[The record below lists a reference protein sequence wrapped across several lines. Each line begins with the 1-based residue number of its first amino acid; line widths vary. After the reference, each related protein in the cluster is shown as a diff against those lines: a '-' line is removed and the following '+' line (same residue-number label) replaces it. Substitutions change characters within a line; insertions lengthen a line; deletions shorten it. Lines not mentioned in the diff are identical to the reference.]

1 MTTMVW
7 INVLLA
13 VPFIALWAGIPL
25 WLVLRRPDTRPQPAV
40 AHARR
45 PGDARDARARRLPP
59 RRLTGGRTRPGTV
72 HPGSRLP
79 V

>member
-13 VPFIALWAGIPL
+13 IPFIALWAGIPL

-40 AHARR
+40 AALAARPVPERRVHAAYRR
-45 PGDARDARARRLPP
+45 AA
-59 RRLTGGRTRPGTV
+59 
-72 HPGSRLP
+72 
-79 V
+79 

>member
-25 WLVLRRPDTRPQPAV
+25 WLVLRRPDTKPGLAAV
-40 AHARR
+40 APAPRPVPERRVHAAYRR
-45 PGDARDARARRLPP
+45 AA
-59 RRLTGGRTRPGTV
+59 
-72 HPGSRLP
+72 
-79 V
+79 

>member
-25 WLVLRRPDTRPQPAV
+25 WLVLRLPDTRPQPAV
-40 AHARR
+40 AAAAVREIPATRVHAAYRR
-45 PGDARDARARRLPP
+45 AA
-59 RRLTGGRTRPGTV
+59 
-72 HPGSRLP
+72 
-79 V
+79 

>member
-25 WLVLRRPDTRPQPAV
+25 WLVLRRPDARPQPA
-40 AHARR
+40 ARARGARR
-45 PGDARDARARRLPP
+45 PADARAARARRLPP
-59 RRLTGGRTRPGTV
+59 RRLGQEPSI
-72 HPGSRLP
+72 PAASP

>member
-25 WLVLRRPDTRPQPAV
+25 WLVLRRPDTRPQPAGATAAV
-40 AHARR
+40 REMPATRVHAAYRH
-45 PGDARDARARRLPP
+45 AA
-59 RRLTGGRTRPGTV
+59 
-72 HPGSRLP
+72 
-79 V
+79 